1 MGKYI
6 AVFLL
11 ISLLAACSDAQEP
24 ETVEDQEAVEELSG
38 LEVIRQTAELPFPK
52 GRGTVKLEFKEEAI
66 NFIVEAEELS
76 PELDYLIKIIKGK
89 DGVTFGPEENVEIKA
104 GEAVGETIF
113 KPDKDGR
120 LFISMENPDRIMEGS
135 EGVAIAIQAMDGE
148 ALVEMFQ
155 TEQFL
160 IERK

>member
-6 AVFLL
+6 FMFLL
-11 ISLLAACSDAQEP
+11 ISMLAACSDAQEP
-24 ETVEDQEAVEELSG
+24 ERVEDKEAVEESSS
-38 LEVIRQTAELPFPK
+38 LEVISQTAKLPFPK
-52 GRGTVKLEFKEEAI
+52 GKGTVKLEFQEHAI

-76 PELDYLIKIIKGK
+76 PDLDYLIKIIKGK
-89 DGVTFGPEENVEIKA
+89 GGVTFGPEENVEIKA
-104 GEAVGETIF
+104 GEAVGGTIF

-120 LFISMENPDRIMEGS
+120 LFVSMENPDRIIEGS
-135 EGVAIAIQAMDGE
+135 EGVAVAIQAMDGE

-155 TEQFL
+155 TEQFV